1 MGKEER
7 ARKRLAI
14 TTGLTEGFEDKTAAK
29 KKEKDGDAYVSYAPG
44 DFSTSQYSGPMS
56 YGPWILA
63 SGLASQDPSLDA
75 PVTRK
80 QAASL
85 MPTTPASPKT
95 GLTAARK
102 VGQPKLTAPTGP
114 TIADISKPQGF
125 GLPLAGAKKGII

>member
-1 MGKEER
+1 M
-7 ARKRLAI
+7 L
-14 TTGLTEGFEDKTAAK
+14 
-29 KKEKDGDAYVSYAPG
+29 KEKDGDAYVSYSPG
-44 DFSTSQYSGPMS
+44 DFSQSQYSGPMS
-56 YGPWILA
+56 WGPWILA
-63 SGLASQDPSLDA
+63 SGLAGQEPSLEA

-102 VGQPKLTAPTGP
+102 VGQPKLTAPGGP

-125 GLPLAGAKKGII
+125 GLPLPGAKKGII